1 MAYRNR
7 VTVST
12 SRTNRALTAA
22 ERREATVKRIAG
34 QQSQLKREA
43 AERRAKLASDAKDK
57 GDA

>member
-1 MAYRNR
+1 MAARNR
-7 VTVST
+7 VTVSN

-22 ERREATVKRIAG
+22 ERREANVKRIAG

-43 AERRAKLASDAKDK
+43 AERRAKLASATKDT